1 MNLLKLI
8 NYLNFNSRLKENI
21 SYQFIGLI
29 VKIFAQLFFPVLMI
43 ITWGAEIYGIWII
56 ILAIVSTV
64 YGFNFNFSEVLRL
77 EMTRAYEQK
86 HEVLL
91 DKLYTNNFVA
101 HSYNILIFTILII
114 LSSIFFLDFS
124 NFQNENLTKV
134 SLYYCY
140 FFVVVAYY
148 IEFLTYYF
156 YPTINFRGFTKIW
169 VNQNSIY
176 QIYSKIFILIA
187 FFFKDFLFIGL
198 FFMLSNLVRLILIYF
213 FNKKEVKNY
222 KFNKRNIDF
231 SLIRNLFVKSF
242 SFSLEKIN
250 YLVRQNGLIL
260 IIANFFSPTIVTM
273 LNTARTLFYYLPIN
287 FFDILI
293 HSSVIEF
300 SKLSLKNISK
310 DIQQLLSK
318 FFLLMILLSIAFLFF
333 ANLFGKNIYEIWIQ
347 TQEINITYLI
357 ILLISFDA
365 VIISILNLLIAPF
378 KSFNNFFFLS
388 KIDFFFTASSLLM
401 SLFIGY
407 YLENLNAIL
416 LLILLFHISL
426 LIFIKYNLKNYL
438 DRLC

>member
-21 SYQFIGLI
+21 SYQFIGFI

-86 HEVLL
+86 HKVLL

-114 LSSIFFLDFS
+114 LVSIFFLNFS
-124 NFQNENLTKV
+124 NFQNENLTKE
-134 SLYYCY
+134 SFYYCY

-156 YPTINFRGFTKIW
+156 YPTINFKGFTKIW

-198 FFMLSNLVRLILIYF
+198 FFLISNLIRLILIYF
-213 FNKKEVKNY
+213 FNTKEVKNLR
-222 KFNKRNIDF
+222 FNKRNIDF
-231 SLIRNLFVKSF
+231 SLIRNLFVKSL

-250 YLVRQNGLIL
+250 YLIRQNGLIL

-300 SKLSLKNISK
+300 GKLSLKNVSK

-318 FFLLMILLSIAFLFF
+318 FFLLMILLSITFLFF
-333 ANLFGKNIYEIWIQ
+333 ATLFGKNIYEIWIQ

-426 LIFIKYNLKNYL
+426 LIFIKFNLKNYL